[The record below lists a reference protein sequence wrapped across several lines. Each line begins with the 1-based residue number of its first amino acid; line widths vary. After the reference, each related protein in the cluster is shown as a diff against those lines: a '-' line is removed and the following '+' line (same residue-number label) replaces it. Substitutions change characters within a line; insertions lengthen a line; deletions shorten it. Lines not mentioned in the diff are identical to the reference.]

1 MFYLHIDYKIH
12 QIILNY
18 YNSHLSVR
26 PFTAEIALNNQKRI
40 IRYISWC
47 KIMEKPKYGLEANDR
62 RYTVKELIS
71 M

>member
-1 MFYLHIDYKIH
+1 MFYLHIDYKIQ
-12 QIILNY
+12 QIMSL
-18 YNSHLSVR
+18 R

-47 KIMEKPKYGLEANDR
+47 KIMEKPKYRLEANNR
-62 RYTVKELIS
+62 RYTAKELIS